1 MLRHGLSRG
10 AIAWFGQ
17 GFPLGTLSVNA
28 LGSFVLGLL
37 YAWSSKGGL
46 SPELQLVLGTGLC
59 GALTTFSTFSVET
72 LVLVDEGQLGWALA
86 NVVLNVLLGFSAAAI
101 GMALIR

>member
-1 MLRHGLSRG
+1 MLRHGLSRS
-10 AIAWFGQ
+10 AIAWFGR

-28 LGSFVLGLL
+28 LGSLVLGLL
-37 YAWSSKGGL
+37 YALASRRAL
-46 SPELQLVLGTGLC
+46 SPEVHLVLGTGLC

-72 LVLVDEGQLGWALA
+72 LVFVEEGELGWALA
-86 NVVLNVLLGFSAAAI
+86 NVALNVLVGFGAAAI